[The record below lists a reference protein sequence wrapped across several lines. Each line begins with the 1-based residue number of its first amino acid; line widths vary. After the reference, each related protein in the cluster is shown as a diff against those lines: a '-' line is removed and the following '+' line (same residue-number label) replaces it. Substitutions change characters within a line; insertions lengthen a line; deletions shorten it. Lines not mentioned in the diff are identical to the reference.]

1 MMIMILTDFYVVV
14 VDAVVVDA
22 VALQLQKSSLVAG
35 EIEKQ
40 NKNLVMALKNS
51 LSSLLTP
58 SHSSQTKL
66 Q

>member
-14 VDAVVVDA
+14 VVGA

-40 NKNLVMALKNS
+40 NKNLVMDLKNS
-51 LSSLLTP
+51 
-58 SHSSQTKL
+58 
-66 Q
+66 